1 MQQQASDRIW
11 TKSFISL
18 SLIQLFIFIVFY
30 ALLTTLPLYVIHDLG
45 GSNASAGLVV
55 TVMLVAAIV
64 IRPFSAKLLDIFGKK
79 KMLIGV
85 LLLYAGT
92 TVLYLFIEQLV
103 PLLLVRFLHGISF
116 GIITTT
122 TGAIAASI
130 IPESR
135 KGAGMGYFAM
145 AMNLAMVFGPFLGLL
160 LVQRA
165 SFQTLFYVLSAFMLI
180 SVIASFLIQLE
191 GEKRPA
197 VDLRIRLHDLI
208 EVRAIPAGII
218 SGLIGFSYA
227 SILSFVPVYAEQ
239 LGIGHISSYFF
250 LMFAAVMLLSRPALG
265 RAFDMKGPKKVLV
278 PSLFVFGVGLW
289 ALGLTGSGWLFLV
302 AAALIGLGY
311 GTLLPGFQTIS
322 IQSTTPERSSH
333 AISTFFIF
341 YDLGIA
347 SGAYVWGQ
355 TVASA
360 GFPTMYMGAGTL
372 MFLTIGVFYRY
383 MHRHANELL

>member
-92 TVLYLFIEQLV
+92 TVLYLLIEQLV

-135 KGAGMGYFAM
+135 KGA
-145 AMNLAMVFGPFLGLL
+145 
-160 LVQRA
+160 R
-165 SFQTLFYVLSAFMLI
+165 SE
-180 SVIASFLIQLE
+180 SV
-191 GEKRPA
+191 
-197 VDLRIRLHDLI
+197 V
-208 EVRAIPAGII
+208 
-218 SGLIGFSYA
+218 
-227 SILSFVPVYAEQ
+227 
-239 LGIGHISSYFF
+239 
-250 LMFAAVMLLSRPALG
+250 
-265 RAFDMKGPKKVLV
+265 
-278 PSLFVFGVGLW
+278 
-289 ALGLTGSGWLFLV
+289 
-302 AAALIGLGY
+302 
-311 GTLLPGFQTIS
+311 
-322 IQSTTPERSSH
+322 
-333 AISTFFIF
+333 
-341 YDLGIA
+341 
-347 SGAYVWGQ
+347 
-355 TVASA
+355 
-360 GFPTMYMGAGTL
+360 
-372 MFLTIGVFYRY
+372 
-383 MHRHANELL
+383 